1 MAYVC
6 ICHFFFVILQPKQK
20 FNQISH
26 DHMATPQKKKRV
38 LVTFVEAGFGH
49 ITTANSIATA
59 IEALQDPNIE
69 VIRKYTFKDDP
80 KLRKIEKS
88 FVRDVKWANTF
99 PWHNYIQMAATHIGG
114 IHNSLPFVVSLLYR
128 RASEIYL
135 KQLEEIR
142 PDIIIDTHYLT
153 SFLATMYRDTIDPH
167 VKVVTYDPDN
177 DVHNWWNI
185 RVDKFIVNCRLAFHD
200 ALEHDFTRKQ
210 LMIVPFVTRK
220 EIMEVT
226 EDKSFYRA
234 KYDLQQDRFTVMVAA
249 GGYGKSGMNRVVDAL
264 MLAKH
269 PITVIAICG
278 TNKRLYK
285 RLERLKKHVAPRIDL
300 RPYEFVDKVYELNR
314 AADVFITKGGPNAM
328 LDSALMG
335 VPIGV
340 FYCASPIEY
349 HSMHLFTSILN
360 CGRFFK
366 RSARILR
373 WVNECVANPSILDIY
388 REAAQEVRDAGN
400 GAVQIAQFIQTYE

>member
-1 MAYVC
+1 MTAQ
-6 ICHFFFVILQPKQK
+6 HG
-20 FNQISH
+20 
-26 DHMATPQKKKRV
+26 KKRV
-38 LVTFVEAGFGH
+38 LVTYIEAGFGH
-49 ITTANSIATA
+49 ITTANSIADA
-59 IEALQDPNIE
+59 IENLHDPNIE
-69 VIRKYTFKDDP
+69 LIRKYTFQTDP
-80 KLRKIEKS
+80 VLRKLEKS
-88 FVRDVKWANTF
+88 FIRDVKWANTF

-114 IHNSLPFVVSLLYR
+114 IHESLPFVVSTLYR
-128 RASEIYL
+128 RARKIYL
-135 KQLEEIR
+135 NMLAEIQ

-153 SFLATMYRDTIDPH
+153 SFLATQYRDEYDSH

-177 DVHNWWNI
+177 NVHNWWNI

-200 ALEHDFTRKQ
+200 ALEHDFTRRQ

-220 EIMEVT
+220 EIMDVT
-226 EDKSFYRA
+226 ESKAFYRT
-234 KYDLQQDRFTVMVAA
+234 KYDLSQERFTVMVAA
-249 GGYGKSGMNRVVDAL
+249 GGYGKSGMSRVVDAL
-264 MLAKH
+264 MFVKH

-278 TNKRLYK
+278 TNKRLYR
-285 RLERLKKHVAPRIDL
+285 RLQRMKAAVAPHIDL

-314 AADVFITKGGPNAM
+314 ASDVLITKGGPNAM

-366 RSARILR
+366 RAPRIVR
-373 WVNECVANPSILDIY
+373 WINECVANPSILDIY
-388 REAAQEVRDAGN
+388 KEAEQEVRDAGN
-400 GAVQIAQFIQTYE
+400 GAVQIAKFIQTYDA

>member
-1 MAYVC
+1 MTEQ
-6 ICHFFFVILQPKQK
+6 HR
-20 FNQISH
+20 
-26 DHMATPQKKKRV
+26 KKRV
-38 LVTFVEAGFGH
+38 LVTYVEAGFGH
-49 ITTANSIATA
+49 ITTANSIADA
-59 IEALQDPNIE
+59 IENLHDPNIE
-69 VIRKYTFKDDP
+69 VIRKYTFKDNP
-80 KLRKIEKS
+80 HLRKIEKS
-88 FVRDVKWANTF
+88 FIRDVKWANTF

-114 IHNSLPFVVSLLYR
+114 IHESLPFVVSTFYR
-128 RASEIYL
+128 RARKIYL
-135 KQLEEIR
+135 NMLAEIQ

-153 SFLATMYRDTIDPH
+153 SFLATQYRDEYDSH

-177 DVHNWWNI
+177 NVHNWWNI

-200 ALEHDFTRKQ
+200 ALEHDFTRQQ

-220 EIMEVT
+220 EIMDVT
-226 EDKSFYRA
+226 ESKAFYRT
-234 KYDLQQDRFTVMVAA
+234 KYDLPQERFTVMVAA

-264 MLAKH
+264 MFVKH

-278 TNKRLYK
+278 TNKRLYR
-285 RLERLKKHVAPRIDL
+285 RLQRMKSAVALHIDL

-314 AADVFITKGGPNAM
+314 ASDVLITKGGPNAM

-366 RSARILR
+366 RSHRIVR
-373 WVNECVANPSILDIY
+373 WINECVANPSILDIY
-388 REAAQEVRDAGN
+388 KEAEQEVRDAGN
-400 GAVQIAQFIQTYE
+400 GAVQIAQFIQTYK

>member
-1 MAYVC
+1 MTT
-6 ICHFFFVILQPKQK
+6 Q
-20 FNQISH
+20 
-26 DHMATPQKKKRV
+26 KKRV
-38 LVTFVEAGFGH
+38 LVTYIEAGFGH
-49 ITTANSIATA
+49 ITTANSIADA
-59 IEALQDPNIE
+59 IEALHDPNIE

-80 KLRKIEKS
+80 HLHKIEKS

-114 IHNSLPFVVSLLYR
+114 VHDSLPFVVSTFYR
-128 RASEIYL
+128 RARKIYL
-135 KQLEEIR
+135 DMLAEIQ

-153 SFLATMYRDTIDPH
+153 SFLATQYRDEYDSH

-177 DVHNWWNI
+177 SVHNWWNI

-200 ALEHDFTRKQ
+200 ALEHDFTRQQ

-220 EIMEVT
+220 EIMEVS
-226 EDKSFYRA
+226 ESKAFYRT
-234 KYDLQQDRFTVMVAA
+234 KYDLPQDRFTVMVAA

-264 MLAKH
+264 MFVKH

-278 TNKRLYK
+278 TNNRLYR
-285 RLERLKKHVAPRIDL
+285 RLQRLKTAVAPHIDL

-314 AADVFITKGGPNAM
+314 ASDVLITKGGPNAM

-340 FYCASPIEY
+340 FYCASDIEY
-349 HSMHLFTSILN
+349 QSMHLFTSILN

-366 RSARILR
+366 RSHRIVR
-373 WVNECVANPSILDIY
+373 WINECVTNPAILDIY
-388 REAAQEVRDAGN
+388 KEAAQEVRDKGN
-400 GAVQIAQFIQTYE
+400 GAVQIAKFIQTYE

>member
-1 MAYVC
+1 MTEQ
-6 ICHFFFVILQPKQK
+6 HR
-20 FNQISH
+20 
-26 DHMATPQKKKRV
+26 KKRV
-38 LVTFVEAGFGH
+38 LVTYVEAGFGH
-49 ITTANSIATA
+49 ITTANSIADA
-59 IEALQDPNIE
+59 IENLHDPNIE

-80 KLRKIEKS
+80 HLRKIEKS
-88 FVRDVKWANTF
+88 FIRDVKWANTF

-114 IHNSLPFVVSLLYR
+114 IHESLPFVVSTFYR
-128 RASEIYL
+128 RARKTYLNMLAEI
-135 KQLEEIR
+135 Q

-153 SFLATMYRDTIDPH
+153 SFLATQYRDEYDSH

-200 ALEHDFTRKQ
+200 ALEHDFTRQQ

-220 EIMEVT
+220 EIMDVAEN
-226 EDKSFYRA
+226 KAFYRT
-234 KYDLQQDRFTVMVAA
+234 KYDLPQERFTVMVAA

-264 MLAKH
+264 MFVKH

-278 TNKRLYK
+278 TNKRLYR
-285 RLERLKKHVAPRIDL
+285 RLQRMKSAVAPHIDL

-314 AADVFITKGGPNAM
+314 ASDVLITKGGPNAM

-366 RSARILR
+366 RSHRIVR
-373 WVNECVANPSILDIY
+373 WINECVANPSILDIY
-388 REAAQEVRDAGN
+388 KEAEQEVRDAGN
-400 GAVQIAQFIQTYE
+400 GAVQIAQFIQTYK

>member
-1 MAYVC
+1 MTEQ
-6 ICHFFFVILQPKQK
+6 HR
-20 FNQISH
+20 
-26 DHMATPQKKKRV
+26 KKRV
-38 LVTFVEAGFGH
+38 LVTYVEAGFGH
-49 ITTANSIATA
+49 ITTANSIADA
-59 IEALQDPNIE
+59 IENLHDPNIE

-80 KLRKIEKS
+80 HLRKIEKS
-88 FVRDVKWANTF
+88 FIRDVKWANTF

-114 IHNSLPFVVSLLYR
+114 IHESLPFVVSTFYR
-128 RASEIYL
+128 RARKIYL
-135 KQLEEIR
+135 NMLAEIQ

-153 SFLATMYRDTIDPH
+153 SFLATQYRDEYDSH

-200 ALEHDFTRKQ
+200 ALEHDFTRQQ

-220 EIMEVT
+220 EIMDVT
-226 EDKSFYRA
+226 ESKAFYRT
-234 KYDLQQDRFTVMVAA
+234 KYDLPQERFTVMVAA

-264 MLAKH
+264 MFVKH

-278 TNKRLYK
+278 TNKRLYR
-285 RLERLKKHVAPRIDL
+285 RLQRMKSAVAPHIDL

-314 AADVFITKGGPNAM
+314 ASDVLITKGGPNAM

-366 RSARILR
+366 RSHRIVR
-373 WVNECVANPSILDIY
+373 WINECVANPSILDIY
-388 REAAQEVRDAGN
+388 KEAEKEVRDAGN
-400 GAVQIAQFIQTYE
+400 GAVQIAQFIQTYK